1 MTIGDVLAS
10 IASVTFVAGV
20 LRVATPILLPALGG
34 LISDLAG
41 VINIALE
48 GTMLAAAFTGVAVS
62 ALTQNAWAGLAGALA
77 VSALVSL
84 ILGFAHLHLRA
95 DLILAGIAVN
105 FLASGGTVFALYSLT
120 GDKGTSSRLA
130 SLTMPYVHVPV
141 LRDLPVLGPV
151 LSGQNLLVYVAFA
164 MVAVVWVFL
173 YRTVAG
179 THLRAV
185 GSNPDA
191 AATAG
196 IDVRRTRYLALVYSG
211 LLAGLGG
218 AHMSMGYLQLFQ
230 RDMTAGRGFIALA
243 AVFLGGRHPVGTL
256 LAALLF
262 GAADALATQLG
273 SLRIP
278 PQYVQMIPYLVTV
291 AALVVYGAAR
301 QRAAGR
307 RQRAMANRLVRTEA
321 GG

>member
-1 MTIGDVLAS
+1 MPPGEVLAGIFS
-10 IASVTFVAGV
+10 LTLAAGV
-20 LRVATPILLPALGG
+20 LRVTTPILLPALGG

-48 GTMLAAAFTGVAVS
+48 GTMLLAAFVGVVVS
-62 ALTQNAWAGLAGALA
+62 AYSQSAWLGLGA
-77 VSALVSL
+77 ALVAATMFSV
-84 ILGFAHLHLRA
+84 ILAFVHLDLKA
-95 DLILAGIAVN
+95 DLILAGIAMN
-105 FLASGGTVFALYSLT
+105 FLASGGTVFVMYSLT
-120 GDKGTSSRLA
+120 GDKGTSSELA
-130 SLTMPYVHVPV
+130 SLTMPYIHVPI
-141 LRDLPVLGPV
+141 LKDIPILGPI
-151 LSGQNLLVYVAFA
+151 LSGQNLVVYLAFLLVGL
-164 MVAVVWVFL
+164 VWVFL
-173 YRTVAG
+173 YRTVWG

-196 IDVRRTRYLALVYSG
+196 IDVRRTRYEAIILSG

-218 AHMSMGYLQLFQ
+218 VHMSMGYLQLFQ

-243 AVFLGGRHPVGTL
+243 AVFLGGRHPVGTM

-262 GAADALATQLG
+262 GAADAVANQLG

-291 AALVVYGAAR
+291 AALAIYAIARHRAALTR
-301 QRAAGR
+301 QRR
-307 RQRAMANRLVRTEA
+307 FHVREA
-321 GG
+321 TS

>member
-1 MTIGDVLAS
+1 MPLGDVLTG
-10 IASVTFVAGV
+10 IASATFAAGV
-20 LRVATPILLPALGG
+20 LRVTTPILLPALGG

-48 GTMLAAAFTGVAVS
+48 GTMLAAAFTGVVVS
-62 ALTQNAWAGLAGALA
+62 ALTRSAWLGLAGALL
-77 VSALVSL
+77 VSALISL
-84 ILGFAHLHLRA
+84 ILAFVHLHLRA

-105 FLASGGTVFALYSLT
+105 FLASGGTVFLLYSLT

-130 SLTMPYVHVPV
+130 SLTLPYVHVPV
-141 LRDLPVLGPV
+141 LREIPALGPIV
-151 LSGQNLLVYVAFA
+151 SGQNLLVYVAFL
-164 MVAVVWVFL
+164 MVGAVWVFL

-243 AVFLGGRHPVGTL
+243 AVFLGGRHPGGTMV
-256 LAALLF
+256 AALLF
-262 GAADALATQLG
+262 GTADALATHLG

-291 AALVVYGAAR
+291 GALAVYAVTR
-301 QRAAGR
+301 QRAAAQ
-307 RQRAMANRLVRTEA
+307 RQRRTAHREVRGEA
-321 GG
+321 AG

>member
-1 MTIGDVLAS
+1 MPLGEVLAG
-10 IASVTFVAGV
+10 IFSVTFAAGV

-48 GTMLAAAFTGVAVS
+48 GTMLVSAFTGVVVS
-62 ALTQNAWAGLAGALA
+62 AYTQSAWLGLLAALLAAGLF
-77 VSALVSL
+77 SL
-84 ILGFAHLHLRA
+84 ILAFVHLDLRA
-95 DLILAGIAVN
+95 DLILAGIAMN
-105 FLASGGTVFALYSLT
+105 FLASGGTVFVMYSLT
-120 GDKGTSSRLA
+120 GDKGTSSELA
-130 SLTMPYVHVPV
+130 SLTMPYVHVPI
-141 LRDLPVLGPV
+141 LRNVPVLGPI
-151 LSGQNLLVYVAFA
+151 LSGQNLIVYVAFA

-173 YRTVAG
+173 YRTVRG

-185 GSNPDA
+185 GANPDA

-196 IDVRRTRYLALVYSG
+196 IDVRKTRYVALVLSG

-218 AHMSMGYLQLFQ
+218 VHMSMGYLQFFQ

-243 AVFLGGRHPVGTL
+243 AVFLGARHPVGTM

-262 GAADALATQLG
+262 GGADALANQLG

-278 PQYVQMIPYLVTV
+278 PQYVQVLPYVVTV
-291 AALVVYGAAR
+291 VALAVNAIAQ
-301 QRAAGR
+301 QRAAVQ
-307 RQRAMANRLVRTEA
+307 RQRRFALRPAA
-321 GG
+321 GE

>member
-1 MTIGDVLAS
+1 
-10 IASVTFVAGV
+10 VTFAAGV
-20 LRVATPILLPALGG
+20 LRVTTPILLPALGG

-48 GTMLAAAFTGVAVS
+48 GTMLAAAFTGVVVS
-62 ALTQNAWAGLAGALA
+62 ALTRSAWLGLAAALA
-77 VSALVSL
+77 VSVFISL
-84 ILGFAHLHLRA
+84 ILAFVHLHLRA

-105 FLASGGTVFALYSLT
+105 FLASGGTVFLLYSLT

-130 SLTMPYVHVPV
+130 SLTMPYVHLPV
-141 LRDLPVLGPV
+141 LRDVPVLGPI

-164 MVAVVWVFL
+164 MVGVVWVFL

-185 GSNPDA
+185 GNNPDA

-243 AVFLGGRHPVGTL
+243 AVFLGGRHPVGTM
-256 LAALLF
+256 LAAMLF
-262 GAADALATQLG
+262 GSADALATHLG

-291 AALVVYGAAR
+291 GALAAYAMAQ
-301 QRAAGR
+301 QRAAVR
-307 RQRAMANRLVRTEA
+307 RQRQMAESIRPVEVA
-321 GG
+321 G

>member
-1 MTIGDVLAS
+1 MPLDEVLAG
-10 IASVTFVAGV
+10 IFSVTFAAGV

-48 GTMLAAAFTGVAVS
+48 GTMLLSAFTGVVVS
-62 ALTQNAWAGLAGALA
+62 AYTQSAWLGLLAALA
-77 VSALVSL
+77 AAAAFSL
-84 ILGFAHLHLRA
+84 LLAFAHLDLRA
-95 DLILAGIAVN
+95 NLILAGIAMN
-105 FLASGGTVFALYSLT
+105 FLASGGTVFVMFSLT
-120 GDKGTSSRLA
+120 GDKGTSSGLA
-130 SLTMPYVHVPV
+130 SLTMPYVHVPI
-141 LRDLPVLGPV
+141 LKSIPVLGPI
-151 LSGQNLLVYVAFA
+151 LSGQNLIVYVAFL

-173 YRTVAG
+173 YRTVRG

-185 GSNPDA
+185 GANPDA

-196 IDVRRTRYLALVYSG
+196 IDVRKTRYVALVLSG

-218 AHMSMGYLQLFQ
+218 VHMSMGYLQLFQ

-243 AVFLGGRHPVGTL
+243 AVFLGARHPVGTM

-262 GAADALATQLG
+262 GAADALANQLG

-278 PQYVQMIPYLVTV
+278 PQYVQMIPYVVTV
-291 AALVVYGAAR
+291 VALAANAIAQ
-301 QRAAGR
+301 QRAAAQ
-307 RQRAMANRLVRTEA
+307 RQRRIQLRPAA
-321 GG
+321 GE

>member
-1 MTIGDVLAS
+1 MPFSEILGS
-10 IASVTFVAGV
+10 ILSVTFAAGV
-20 LRVATPILLPALGG
+20 LRVTTPILLPALGG

-48 GTMLAAAFTGVAVS
+48 GTMLVAAFTGVVVSSLTGSAWLGLAAALAAS
-62 ALTQNAWAGLAGALA
+62 ALI
-77 VSALVSL
+77 SL
-84 ILGFAHLHLRA
+84 ILAFVHLHLRA

-105 FLASGGTVFALYSLT
+105 FLASGGTVFLLYSLT

-130 SLTMPYVHVPV
+130 SLTMPYVHLPV
-141 LRDLPVLGPV
+141 LRDIPVLGPI
-151 LSGQNLLVYVAFA
+151 LSGQNLLVYVAFL
-164 MVAVVWVFL
+164 MVGVVWIFL

-179 THLRAV
+179 VHLRAA

-196 IDVRRTRYLALVYSG
+196 ISVRRTRYRALVYSG

-243 AVFLGGRHPVGTL
+243 AVFLGGRHPLGTM

-262 GAADALATQLG
+262 GCADALATHLG

-291 AALVVYGAAR
+291 GALAIYAVTQQRSAIQR
-301 QRAAGR
+301 QRRMAERHRAA
-307 RQRAMANRLVRTEA
+307 EA